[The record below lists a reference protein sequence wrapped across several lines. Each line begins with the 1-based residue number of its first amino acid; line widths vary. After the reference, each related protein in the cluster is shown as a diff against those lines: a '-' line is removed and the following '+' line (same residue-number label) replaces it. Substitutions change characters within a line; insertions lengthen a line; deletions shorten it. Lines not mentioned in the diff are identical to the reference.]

1 MEIAVGRVTHYFDH
15 LSVAV
20 LALNENLK
28 IGDKIHIVGHS
39 TDLIQRVSS
48 MQIEHHSVVW
58 VKPGDR
64 VALKVIEPVHE
75 HDVVFRIIEEVLEP
89 LA

>member
-1 MEIAVGRVTHYFDH
+1 MEISVGRVTHYFDH

-58 VKPGDR
+58 VKPGDH